1 MEEDK
6 ERLDIFIHKK
16 GLVGSRK
23 TASDLIKDEKVLV
36 NSVVVTKP
44 SKEIDI
50 NSKIEILELP
60 KYVSRAGL
68 KLEKALDT
76 FNINVKNKIALDIG
90 SSTGGFTDCLLQ
102 RSIQKVYA
110 VDVGTDQLHEK
121 IRNDSRVIS
130 MEQTDIR
137 KLESL
142 GDKVDFVVV
151 DVSFI
156 SLELILP
163 NIKRFLKDDGE
174 VVVLVKP
181 QFEVGKEKI
190 GKGGIVKDEEDRL
203 EVLEKIKSFCSN
215 LGFKINGEI
224 ESPIKGGGGNLEFLL
239 YLSNNVV

>member
-1 MEEDK
+1 MAEDK

-36 NSVVVTKP
+36 NGVVVTKP

-68 KLEKALDT
+68 KLEKALDI

-102 RSIQKVYA
+102 RGIQKVYA

-137 KLESL
+137 KLENL
-142 GDKVDFVVV
+142 RDKVDFVVV

-156 SLELILP
+156 SLELVLP
-163 NIKRFLKDDGE
+163 NIKRFLKNGGE
-174 VVVLVKP
+174 VMVLVKP

-190 GKGGIVKDEEDRL
+190 GKGGIVKEEKDRIS
-203 EVLEKIKSFCSN
+203 VLEKIKKVCEDLN
-215 LGFKINGEI
+215 FKIEGQT
-224 ESPIKGGGGNLEFLL
+224 ESPIKGGDGNVEYLL
-239 YLSNNVV
+239 YLKN

>member
-1 MEEDK
+1 MTEDK
-6 ERLDIFIHKK
+6 ERLDVFIYKK
-16 GLVGSRK
+16 GFVGSRK
-23 TASDLIKDEKVLV
+23 IASDLIKAGKVFV
-36 NSVVVTKP
+36 NGVVIVKP

-76 FNINVKNKIALDIG
+76 FDIDVKNKVVLDIG

-102 RSIQKVYA
+102 RNIQKVYA

-121 IRNDSRVIS
+121 IKNDEKVVS
-130 MEQTDIR
+130 MEKTDVRNI
-137 KLESL
+137 ESFPEKIDL
-142 GDKVDFVVV
+142 VVV

-156 SLELILP
+156 SLELVLP
-163 NIKRFLKDDGE
+163 SIKKFLKNNGE

-190 GKGGIVKDEEDRL
+190 GRGGIVKDEKDRID
-203 EVLEKIKSFCSN
+203 VLEKMKKFCEG
-215 LGFKINGEI
+215 LGFKIEGQI
-224 ESPIKGGGGNLEFLL
+224 ESPIKGGDGNVEYLL
-239 YLSNNVV
+239 YLIK